1 MSNGLKGLY
10 KFGGA
15 AFVVSGL
22 LFLSRAI
29 LDLIAGAPPSSGVQ
43 ILAWIASNSLIQDF
57 QSEILFFAAVFLA
70 PAVVALYHSLADVD
84 RPKAVIGCAIMAVA
98 IPVLMVLLVVQGR
111 LVYPVYGIRVSTP
124 DLAAF
129 VVAIFYGGLHAIS
142 LLMGIAT
149 FVLSL
154 AMKSGAYGKP
164 VVYLGFATAVVDII
178 GSYPYAIGSVLTLVS
193 QVFFAAWFIAVGT
206 QLCKMR
212 GTAAAA

>member
-22 LFLSRAI
+22 LFLSSA
-29 LDLIAGAPPSSGVQ
+29 
-43 ILAWIASNSLIQDF
+43 
-57 QSEILFFAAVFLA
+57 ILFFAAVFLA

-98 IPVLMVLLVVQGR
+98 IPVLMVLLVVHGR

-154 AMKSGAYGKP
+154 AMKR
-164 VVYLGFATAVVDII
+164 L
-178 GSYPYAIGSVLTLVS
+178 
-193 QVFFAAWFIAVGT
+193 IA
-206 QLCKMR
+206 CR
-212 GTAAAA
+212 PP

>member
-1 MSNGLKGLY
+1 MSRGLKGLY

-29 LDLIAGAPPSSGVQ
+29 LDLMAGAPPSNGAE

-57 QSEILFFAAVFLA
+57 QSEILFFAAAFLV
-70 PAVVALYHSLADVD
+70 PAVVALYQSLADVD
-84 RPKAVIGCAIMAVA
+84 RTKAVIGCGIMAVA
-98 IPVLMVLLVVQGR
+98 IPVLMVLLIVHGR

-124 DLAAF
+124 DLAAL

-154 AMKSGAYGKP
+154 AMKGRAYGKP

-178 GSYPYAIGSVLTLVS
+178 GSYPYAIGSVLTLVT
-193 QVFFAAWFIAVGT
+193 QMFFAAWFFAVGS
-206 QLCKMR
+206 QLYRM
-212 GTAAAA
+212 GGNTGAA